1 MRHSYGR
8 CGDANDVDAS
18 SVTKKMRSSALKVRM
33 RARLWAAKEVRKARR
48 RRRSRRLRWVG
59 VRESWTLLRG
69 MKRLLLRKECD
80 RRLLERCYMEGGTR
94 AVTCRT
100 CMMLG
105 TCMSRL
111 DSQRLGDTFTR
122 EISAIVCISKPLI
135 RASSSIFHSKTTS
148 KTPCPR
154 NAISM
159 PYSHVDIIMLVASLP
174 TTSSRKKCHHI
185 NPPKTTLPTPPT
197 SLLSPARQLSSNSR
211 TTPAKMIFL
220 TLASA
225 LLNRSPTILGTP
237 PPALATLSGVANI
250 LRILV

>member
-80 RRLLERCYMEGGTR
+80 RRLLERCYMGGTR

-100 CMMLG
+100 CMKLG
-105 TCMSRL
+105 KRMSRPEG
-111 DSQRLGDTFTR
+111 QRLGDTFTR
-122 EISAIVCISKPLI
+122 EISFIVCISKPLI
-135 RASSSIFHSKTTS
+135 RASSSILYSKTTS
-148 KTPCPR
+148 QTLSPR

-159 PYSHVDIIMLVASLP
+159 PYSHVDIIMLIASFPPHHLVKNVI
-174 TTSSRKKCHHI
+174 TSIHQARLCQR
-185 NPPKTTLPTPPT
+185 LRLR
-197 SLLSPARQLSSNSR
+197 SLVPRDSFP
-211 TTPAKMIFL
+211 
-220 TLASA
+220 
-225 LLNRSPTILGTP
+225 
-237 PPALATLSGVANI
+237 
-250 LRILV
+250 RILARHRLR